1 MKVQTS
7 PRAVGRVIGTLFL
20 VLLLCGIFAQGFIF
34 DRLIN
39 FADAEATAANVL
51 GNLGLMRAGFAVFVI
66 EMTCQVAMA
75 ALWYVLLRPVN
86 KSVALSAAFI
96 DLCGAIVKTSARV
109 FFLAPVWIL
118 TNGTALTGWSTAQV
132 HSMGLALF
140 RIGDEGAATAM
151 AFFGFAGIL
160 KGYLVLRSG
169 FLPAWLGV
177 LEMVS
182 GLGWLTFLYPAFG
195 RSAFMYTA
203 MVSLLSSLIMIVWLL
218 VKGVDAE
225 RWHQRNTLAAGA

>member
-1 MKVQTS
+1 MKAETS
-7 PRAVGRVIGTLFL
+7 PRAVGRTIGALFL

-39 FADAEATAANVL
+39 FADAEGTAANVL

-66 EMTCQVAMA
+66 EMTCQVTIA
-75 ALWYVLLRPVN
+75 ALWYILLRPVN
-86 KSVALSAAFI
+86 KTIALSATFI
-96 DLCGAIVKTSARV
+96 DLTGAIVKMGARV
-109 FFLAPVWIL
+109 FFLAPMWVL
-118 TNGTALTGWSTAQV
+118 SNGTALTGWSTEQV

-169 FLPAWLGV
+169 FLPAWLGA
-177 LEMVS
+177 LEVVS

-218 VKGVDAE
+218 IKSVDADKWRE
-225 RWHQRNTLAAGA
+225 RNALAGAA